1 MSESGKA
8 ATFDLAGKKALVT
21 GAARGIGAAI
31 AMELAKNGADVAITF
46 KSSQRQA
53 DDLVNA
59 ITKLGRQAFAIRA
72 DSGDAEAVTR
82 SVNEAVTKFGRL
94 DILVNN
100 AGVLHYGRLEDM
112 LVDTIDEIIDVNI
125 RSSVLATRAAIPH
138 IPNGGRIIFIGSCLA
153 ERVSLTDVAI
163 YSMSK
168 SALLSLTRGLSRD
181 LGPRNITVNLVHP
194 GPTDTDM
201 NPADGKGADGL
212 RAQMALGRFGSAGD
226 VATAVAYLASPSAR
240 HITGT
245 GLVIDGGLNA

>member
-1 MSESGKA
+1 MSEYKKT
-8 ATFDLAGKKALVT
+8 ATFDLTGKKALVT

-53 DDLVNA
+53 DELVEA
-59 ITKLGRQAFAIRA
+59 ITRMGRRAFAIRA

-82 SVNEAVTKFGRL
+82 SVNEAANKFGHL

-112 LVDTIDEIIDVNI
+112 SVDTIDEIIDVNI
-125 RSSVLATRAAIPH
+125 RSAVLATRTAIPH
-138 IPNGGRIIFIGSCLA
+138 IPDGGRIISIGSCLA

-201 NPADGKGADGL
+201 NPADGDGADGL
-212 RAQMALGRFGSAGD
+212 RAQMALGRFGSADD
-226 VATAVAYLASPSAR
+226 VATAVAYLASPAAR